1 MGLSYYLDK
10 IKNLLKNKKII
21 GHTLDVDIKALGLE
35 NIDANLRDI
44 SEFSLFKRGKYKES
58 LKNLTDK
65 YLQLNIQGGSHSSVE
80 DARAALELYKLYE
93 KEIEREIKDKTH
105 MVEKRH
111 KKIEKLN

>member
-1 MGLSYYLDK
+1 MSIVNYNRHILFDEYIKPELKVSNYLHHVTNLDSFKIGRAMGLSYYQDK
-10 IKNLLKNKKII
+10 IKKLLKNKKII

-65 YLQLNIQGGSHSSVE
+65 YL
-80 DARAALELYKLYE
+80 
-93 KEIEREIKDKTH
+93 
-105 MVEKRH
+105 
-111 KKIEKLN
+111 